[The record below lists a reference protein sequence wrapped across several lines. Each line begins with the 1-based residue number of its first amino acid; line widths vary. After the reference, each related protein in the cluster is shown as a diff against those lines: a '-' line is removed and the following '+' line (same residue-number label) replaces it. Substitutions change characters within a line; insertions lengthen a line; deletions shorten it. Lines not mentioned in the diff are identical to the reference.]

1 MPLTPQSNSA
11 VPGPNGRRRPRLS
24 SGALRRLDIAIRL
37 AGPGGDDAGLI
48 ELRDAVRE
56 QVAHLRDQGE
66 PPERVLVEIKREL
79 QESQVRTGVP
89 RGDDQAFRTL
99 SDQVVRWCIEAYYRA
114 D

>member
-1 MPLTPQSNSA
+1 MTPLTPQSTA
-11 VPGPNGRRRPRLS
+11 VQSVSGGRRPRLS

-37 AGPGGDDAGLI
+37 ASSGGDPGLA

-56 QVAHLRDQGE
+56 QVIHLREQGE

-79 QESQVRTGVP
+79 QESQSRTGAP
-89 RGDDQAFRTL
+89 RGDELALRGL
-99 SDQVVRWCIEAYYRA
+99 A